1 MPSRRTQ
8 QLSVL
13 TMNTVGFTACF
24 AVWVMFSIIGIP
36 IKTGLELSETQ
47 FGILAATPILTG
59 SVLRLPLGM
68 MTDKFGG
75 RPVFFWLMASIIIP
89 LFLISKATEY
99 WQFLI
104 LGLFVG
110 AAGASF
116 SVGIAYTA
124 RWFTKETAGFAMG
137 IFGAGNAGAALTK
150 FVAPS
155 IVVALGWQMVPVIY
169 AIGMTIV
176 CILFWFFTYSDP
188 DHLVEDSVTVRDQ
201 LKVLNDPKVWKYCQY
216 YSIVFG
222 GFVALSLW
230 MTKYFMSVY
239 GHEIQ
244 TAALLGL
251 GRTYYE
257 TGEYADALDALRRII
272 DSYPE
277 SPHLPDTYFAL
288 AQVHEEL
295 DRYSEAAEAYQKY
308 LDLRPGLIDSYVHE
322 RRGDALTATGAYTLA
337 INSYQEAIQ
346 APRLDDVLPLEIKI
360 GNSYYNLGDYQ
371 TALVVYSDVYTRTN
385 SDYVKASMNF
395 MTGLSHIQLGQTQ
408 EGYQAY
414 LDSVENYP
422 LSYDT
427 YLGLINLVDAG
438 YPVSE
443 FDRGIVDYFAG
454 QYSLAISAFDRYLL
468 NPGDYAGT
476 ALYYKGLAYRAI
488 DNPTAAIN
496 AWDQLIR
503 NYPEDDALPDAWEQ
517 KGYTQWAFL
526 DQYEQA
532 QETFLQFVK
541 NNPFNARAAEFL
553 FFAGQVAER
562 AEELDVAAEIW
573 MRIPSEYPQSDLLPR
588 AVFLTGINHYRRGD
602 FSMALDTFQQ
612 ALNYP
617 GDRSALHFWIGKT
630 FQAMGEQT
638 AAEISW
644 REAVGIDPTGY
655 YSERARDILLSREA
669 FSPPLMYDLGYDPDA
684 EKSEAE
690 DWMREVF
697 AVPDGMDISSS
708 GSLVNDPRWI
718 RGSELWTL
726 GLYEDAKAEFED
738 LRSEISISP
747 IDSYR
752 LANYLIEIGLY
763 RPAIFAARQVL
774 NLNGMDDADTM
785 NAPIYFNHVR
795 FGGYYKELVI
805 PIAEAYALH
814 PLFLFSVMR
823 Q

>member
-1 MPSRRTQ
+1 MQIYRLILFSIMIACLLAACN
-8 QLSVL
+8 LSGSDEMISETAVQEL
-13 TMNTVGFTACF
+13 TMQVTQEATPTLLPTIT
-24 AVWVMFSIIGIP
+24 STPIP
-36 IKTGLELSETQ
+36 ISKVEKGDQAFFNGDWDVAIIEYMDAWKT
-47 FGILAATPILTG
+47 
-59 SVLRLPLGM
+59 
-68 MTDKFGG
+68 
-75 RPVFFWLMASIIIP
+75 
-89 LFLISKATEY
+89 
-99 WQFLI
+99 
-104 LGLFVG
+104 
-110 AAGASF
+110 
-116 SVGIAYTA
+116 
-124 RWFTKETAGFAMG
+124 
-137 IFGAGNAGAALTK
+137 
-150 FVAPS
+150 
-155 IVVALGWQMVPVIY
+155 
-169 AIGMTIV
+169 
-176 CILFWFFTYSDP
+176 DP
-188 DHLVEDSVTVRDQ
+188 DPD
-201 LKVLNDPKVWKYCQY
+201 
-216 YSIVFG
+216 
-222 GFVALSLW
+222 A
-230 MTKYFMSVY
+230 
-239 GHEIQ
+239 Q

-251 GRTYYE
+251 GRTYYKTE
-257 TGEYADALDALRRII
+257 EYAAALDALRRIKN
-272 DSYPE
+272 SYPE
-277 SPHLPDTYFAL
+277 SPHMPETYFAL

-295 DRYSEAAEAYQKY
+295 DRYSEAADAFQSY

-322 RRGDALTATGAYTLA
+322 RRGDALTATGAYTMA
-337 INSYQEAIQ
+337 INSYQEAIR

-371 TALVVYSDVYTRTN
+371 TALVVYSDIYTRTN

-395 MTGLSHIQLGQTQ
+395 MTGLSHIQLGQNQ
-408 EGYQAY
+408 EGYQAF

-422 LSYDT
+422 LSYDS

-496 AWDQLIR
+496 SWDQLIR
-503 NYPEDDALPDAWEQ
+503 NYPEDETWSDAWEQ

-526 DQYEQA
+526 DQYDLA

-562 AEELDVAAEIW
+562 SGELDSAAEIW
-573 MRIPSEYPQSDLLPR
+573 MRIPSEYPQSNLLPR
-588 AVFLTGINHYRRGD
+588 AYFLTGINHYRLGD
-602 FSMALDTFQQ
+602 LTVALDTFQQ

-617 GDRSALHFWIGKT
+617 GDRSALNFWIGKT
-630 FQAMGEQT
+630 YQAMGEQT

-655 YSERARDILLSREA
+655 YSERARDVLLGREA
-669 FSPPLMYDLGYDPDA
+669 FNPPLMYDLGYDPIR
-684 EKSEAE
+684 EKNEAE

-697 AVPDGMDISSS
+697 AIPDGMDISSP

-718 RGSELWTL
+718 RGTELWNL
-726 GLYEDAKAEFED
+726 GLYEESKAEFED

-752 LANYLIEIGLY
+752 LANYLIELGLY
-763 RPAIFAARQVL
+763 RPAIFSARQVL
-774 NLNGMDDADTM
+774 NLNDMDDADTM

-805 PIAEAYALH
+805 PIAEAYELH

-823 Q
+823 QESLFEGFVRSAAGARGLMQIMPATGDSIAANAGWPPGYTSEDLYRPKVSLTFGAQYLNSQRDYFNGQLYPALAAYNAGPGNASIWWDLSGGDPDLFLEIIRYDETRDYIRGIYEVFSIYRRLYDRTP